1 MTYVPI
7 ITVGSQFVI
16 NKDRYSNIATTETSC
31 RGKPFVTSY
40 WICESGQKIP
50 ADLVCNDPS
59 APDCLDGSD
68 EDELR
73 CKGGLNYWALSGIV
87 TYLILGFIVWPSKY
101 SSSNLLDRYY
111 DNFSLQF

>member
-1 MTYVPI
+1 M
-7 ITVGSQFVI
+7 
-16 NKDRYSNIATTETSC
+16 
-31 RGKPFVTSY
+31 TSY